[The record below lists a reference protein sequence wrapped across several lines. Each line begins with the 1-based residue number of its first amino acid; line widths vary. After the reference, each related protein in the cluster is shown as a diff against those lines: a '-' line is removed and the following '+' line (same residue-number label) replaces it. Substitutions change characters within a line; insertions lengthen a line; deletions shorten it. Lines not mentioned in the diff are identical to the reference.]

1 MENFDDIFAPKGEE
15 KPEQQSSQ
23 EGKLSWAEKRKQER
37 QAMFDMVDAST
48 ERLKVSGEA
57 FQDYLDVQSRFDR
70 YSMRNAILIAHQNK
84 DAVKLATFEDWK
96 ADGISI
102 QKGAKS
108 ITIMVPSTYRK
119 AGGEQGNGFNA
130 GKVFDISQT
139 TAVAAETKITHDPRR
154 LLEALVRNA
163 PCPIEIRNNPQAE
176 YAARFDPQS
185 RKIYV
190 KQGLDADTLFRC
202 ITQEIAVAEYA
213 KGHRKRSECDFDAS
227 CIAYILC
234 KRFGVPTDSFN
245 FDKLPERL
253 SRTENKAVHAEL
265 AGIRETANRLS
276 EGMQQ
281 ILTPRQ
287 RSDRNRDAR

>member
-1 MENFDDIFAPKGEE
+1 MENFDDIFTPRAGTEPA
-15 KPEQQSSQ
+15 QQPGQDSKQ
-23 EGKLSWAEKRKQER
+23 SWGEKRKQER
-37 QAMFDMVDAST
+37 QAVFDMVDAAT

-70 YSMRNAILIAHQNK
+70 YSMKNAILIAYQNK

-102 QKGAKS
+102 RKGARS
-108 ITIMVPSTYRK
+108 ISIMVPTTYRRK
-119 AGGEQGNGFNA
+119 NGEQGNGFA
-130 GKVFDISQT
+130 VGRVFDISQT
-139 TAVAAETKITHDPRR
+139 TAVSAESRIAHDPRR
-154 LLEALVRNA
+154 LLEVLVRNA
-163 PCPIEIRNNPQAE
+163 PCTIEIRNDTQAE

-213 KGHRKRSECDFDAS
+213 KVHRKRSECDFDAS
-227 CIAYILC
+227 CIAYMLC
-234 KRFGVPTDSFN
+234 KRFGVPTDSYSFK
-245 FDKLPERL
+245 KLPERL
-253 SRTENKAVHAEL
+253 SRTENKAVHVEL
-265 AGIRETANRLS
+265 DGIREIANRLS

-281 ILTPRQ
+281 MLVPRQ
-287 RSDRNRDAR
+287 RSDKSRDAR

>member
-1 MENFDDIFAPKGEE
+1 MY
-15 KPEQQSSQ
+15 
-23 EGKLSWAEKRKQER
+23 KRV
-37 QAMFDMVDAST
+37 M
-48 ERLKVSGEA
+48 LKVSGEA
-57 FQDYLDVQSRFDR
+57 FQDYQDVQSRFDR
-70 YSMRNAILIAHQNK
+70 YSMRNAILIAYQNK

-139 TAVAAETKITHDPRR
+139 TAVAAEIKITHDPRR

-202 ITQEIAVAEYA
+202 ITQEVAVAEYA

-234 KRFGVPTDSFN
+234 KRFGVPTEDFSFEQVSESLKGLEPKAIQN
-245 FDKLPERL
+245 RLKRIRDTAGTMTDKLRQVLEPDRKHPD
-253 SRTENKAVHAEL
+253 R
-265 AGIRETANRLS
+265 AG
-276 EGMQQ
+276 G
-281 ILTPRQ
+281 
-287 RSDRNRDAR
+287 AR

>member
-1 MENFDDIFAPKGEE
+1 MSNYDDIFNAKPRQEE
-15 KPEQQSSQ
+15 TKSFSSFNKD
-23 EGKLSWAEKRKQER
+23 EWAAAKKQER
-37 QAMFDMVDAST
+37 EQAYALIDETA
-48 ERLKVSGEA
+48 EA
-57 FQDYLDVQSRFDR
+57 MTTDGDVLRSYLDVQSRFDR
-70 YSMRNAILIAHQNK
+70 YSMRNAILIAYQNK

-119 AGGEQGNGFNA
+119 AGGEQRNGFNA

-139 TAVAAETKITHDPRR
+139 TAISAESKITYDPRR

-190 KQGLDADTLFRC
+190 KQGLDADTLFQC
-202 ITQEIAVAEYA
+202 INQEIAVAEYA
-213 KGHRKRSECDFDAS
+213 KGHRKRSECDFNAS

-234 KRFGVPTDSFN
+234 KRFGVPTDSFS

-265 AGIRETANRLS
+265 DGIRENSNRLS
-276 EGMQQ
+276 DGLQQ
-281 ILTPRQ
+281 LLAPRQ
-287 RSDRNRDAR
+287 RSDKNRDAR

>member
-1 MENFDDIFAPKGEE
+1 MENFDDIFTPKGDEGGA
-15 KPEQQSSQ
+15 QQPAQ

-37 QAMFDMVDAST
+37 QAMFDMVDTAT
-48 ERLKVSGEA
+48 ERLKVNGEA

-70 YSMRNAILIAHQNK
+70 YSMRNAILIAYQNK
-84 DAVKLATFEDWK
+84 DALKLATFEDWK

-108 ITIMVPSTYRK
+108 ITIMVPTTYRK
-119 AGGEQGNGFNA
+119 ADGEQGNGFNA

-139 TAVAAETKITHDPRR
+139 TAVAAETKISHDPRR

-190 KQGLDADTLFRC
+190 RQGLDADTLFRC
-202 ITQEIAVAEYA
+202 ICQEIGVAEYA
-213 KGHRKRSECDFDAS
+213 KSHCKRSECDFDAS
-227 CIAYILC
+227 CVAYMLC
-234 KRFGVPTDSFN
+234 RRFGVPTDSFT
-245 FDKLPERL
+245 FEKLPERL
-253 SRTENKAVHAEL
+253 SRMENKAVHAEL
-265 AGIRETANRLS
+265 DGIREISNHLS
-276 EGMQQ
+276 DGLQQ
-281 ILTPRQ
+281 ILAPRQ
-287 RSDRNRDAR
+287 RGDKNRDAR

>member
-1 MENFDDIFAPKGEE
+1 MENFDDIFAPKGEG
-15 KPEQQSSQ
+15 KPEQQPAQ

-37 QAMFDMVDAST
+37 QAMFDMVDAAT
-48 ERLKVSGEA
+48 ARLKVSGEA

-70 YSMRNAILIAHQNK
+70 YSMRNAILIAYQNK

-119 AGGEQGNGFNA
+119 AGGEQRNGFNA

-139 TAVAAETKITHDPRR
+139 TAISAESKITYDPRR

-234 KRFGVPTDSFN
+234 KRFGVPTDSFS

-265 AGIRETANRLS
+265 EGIRENSNRLS
-276 EGMQQ
+276 DGLQQ
-281 ILTPRQ
+281 LLAPRQ
-287 RSDRNRDAR
+287 RGDKNRDAR

>member
-1 MENFDDIFAPKGEE
+1 MENFDDIFTPKGEE
-15 KPEQQSSQ
+15 EAVQQPAQ
-23 EGKLSWAEKRKQER
+23 EGKLSWGEKRKQER
-37 QAMFDMVDAST
+37 QAMYDMVDAAT
-48 ERLKVSGEA
+48 ERLKVNGEA

-108 ITIMVPSTYRK
+108 ITIMVPTTYRRK
-119 AGGEQGNGFNA
+119 DGEQGNGFNA

-139 TAVAAETKITHDPRR
+139 MAVAAETKIVHDPRR

-202 ITQEIAVAEYA
+202 ICQEISVAEYA

-227 CIAYILC
+227 CIAYMMC
-234 KRFGVPTDSFN
+234 KRFGVPTDSYSFE
-245 FDKLPERL
+245 KLPERL

-265 AGIRETANRLS
+265 DGIREIANRLS
-276 EGMQQ
+276 EGLQQ
-281 ILTPRQ
+281 MLAPRQ
-287 RSDRNRDAR
+287 RSDKNRDAR